1 MSMTAAPADAG
12 NAVAKPGTRQLLLN
26 FIAFQIGWFACVWGA
41 AHDMAVA
48 GTVVAALVVAL
59 HLFCAA
65 RPGEEL
71 KLVAAAILIGALL
84 DSAVLATGVLQFHTG
99 AFIAGVAPHWI
110 LALWALFAT
119 TLNVSLSWLRG
130 RWLLAAVLGA
140 IAGPLSYWGGA
151 KLGAVVLVQPLPA
164 VVAMAIEWA
173 IAMPLL
179 MRLAQRFD
187 GVRPPIANG
196 ETARV

>member
-1 MSMTAAPADAG
+1 M
-12 NAVAKPGTRQLLLN
+12 
-26 FIAFQIGWFACVWGA
+26 
-41 AHDMAVA
+41 
-48 GTVVAALVVAL
+48 
-59 HLFCAA
+59 
-65 RPGEEL
+65 
-71 KLVAAAILIGALL
+71 
-84 DSAVLATGVLQFHTG
+84 LATGVLQFHTG

-151 KLGAVVLVQPLPA
+151 KLGALVLVQPLPA

-187 GVRPPIANG
+187 GVRPPIPNG